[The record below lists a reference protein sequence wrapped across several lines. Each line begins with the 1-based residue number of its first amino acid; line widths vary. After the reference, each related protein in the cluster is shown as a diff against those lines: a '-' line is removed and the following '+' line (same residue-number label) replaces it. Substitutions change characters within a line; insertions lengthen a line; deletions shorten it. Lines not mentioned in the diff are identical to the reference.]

1 MMPREICSITRVYHF
16 SAGHRLYRKDVSED
30 ENLRIFGKCTNPKG
44 HGHDYYLEV
53 GVRGDIDP
61 DTGMIINIGEL
72 DEIAREVIDELDHK
86 RLDIEVL
93 YFTDVQPSGENIVR
107 YFWSKLK
114 PRIKKGKLSSLKL
127 WETQNNYFEYFEEEV
142 L

>member
-1 MMPREICSITRVYHF
+1 MMPREICSINRVYHF

-53 GVRGDIDP
+53 RVSGDIDP
-61 DTGMIINIGEL
+61 DTGMVVNMGEL
-72 DEIAREVIDELDHK
+72 DEIARGVIDELDYK
-86 RLDIEVL
+86 RLDIEVP
-93 YFTDVQPSGENIVR
+93 YFTDLQPSGENIVR
-107 YFWSKLK
+107 YFWLKLK
-114 PRIKKGKLSSLKL
+114 PRIKTGKLSYLKL

-142 L
+142 I